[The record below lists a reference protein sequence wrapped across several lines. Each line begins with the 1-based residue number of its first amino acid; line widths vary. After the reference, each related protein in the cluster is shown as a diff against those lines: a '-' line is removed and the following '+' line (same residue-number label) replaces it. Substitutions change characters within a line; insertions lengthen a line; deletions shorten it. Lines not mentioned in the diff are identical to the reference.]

1 MPFQGANSTRLDGI
15 VLRKAAKAQRSFAKC
30 VSSFAPLR
38 LCVICAIEGSG
49 EEEECPFGYEGHK
62 EEESEEEG
70 EGVEFAGYE
79 GVYLSQITYEEVHE
93 GSHEDEEDVD
103 EHPPTDL
110 HSELESDH
118 HVD

>member
-1 MPFQGANSTRLDGI
+1 MRQLFCAFAA
-15 VLRKAAKAQRSFAKC
+15 LRDMRSK
-30 VSSFAPLR
+30 R
-38 LCVICAIEGSG
+38 EEGSG
-49 EEEECPFGYEGHK
+49 EEVDCPFGYEGHK

-110 HSELESDH
+110 HSELEGDH
-118 HVD
+118 HVDQHQYEG